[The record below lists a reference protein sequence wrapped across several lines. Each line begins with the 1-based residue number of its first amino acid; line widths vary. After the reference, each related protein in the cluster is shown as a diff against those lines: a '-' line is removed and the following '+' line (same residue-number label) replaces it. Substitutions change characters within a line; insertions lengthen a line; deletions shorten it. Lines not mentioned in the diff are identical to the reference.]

1 MHGEKPDR
9 NTKRNTQS
17 TIITRDFNI
26 SLSILIEH
34 GDQNFVMLK
43 KKKKTE
49 QYYQSIWTNY
59 FLKNTPLNNRIQ
71 VLLICT

>member
-26 SLSILIEH
+26 PLSILIEH

-43 KKKKTE
+43 KKKKKKE
-49 QYYQSIWTNY
+49 KKSKKI
-59 FLKNTPLNNRIQ
+59 
-71 VLLICT
+71 

>member
-26 SLSILIEH
+26 PLSILIEH

-43 KKKKTE
+43 KKKK
-49 QYYQSIWTNY
+49 N
-59 FLKNTPLNNRIQ
+59 NTANQFEPITL
-71 VLLICT
+71 